1 MPRVYFIEA
10 HNSENITCRD
20 DRKII
25 VGSQIKQIFENK
37 DYTTKLNAT
46 E

>member
-1 MPRVYFIEA
+1 MPRVCLIVA
-10 HNSENITCRD
+10 HISENVTCRN
-20 DRKII
+20 DRKFI
-25 VGSQIKQIFENK
+25 VGAQIKQIFENK